1 MGREIEWRL
10 RLKKAVREMGN
21 GCRATKRDMLNAVN
35 SIKFDEDNWIYIKP
49 NKYKGQN
56 DK

>member
-1 MGREIEWRL
+1 MEENKMGREIEWRL

-35 SIKFDEDNWIYIKP
+35 SIKFDEDN
-49 NKYKGQN
+49 
-56 DK
+56 